1 MRELF
6 RFIHHISKIGGAGG
20 GKRVFYALLHIVAV
34 VLAFA
39 AGYGAYWLFA
49 NFSDLLSQNLLI
61 ILIFIPGVIVC
72 VGAAILFF
80 LQGAVA
86 QVILIVFAAIGI
98 KERPSRAPPASAAR
112 SGPQN
117 GITHP
122 QQGRAR
128 SLSRG
133 RRRTGRSAAAL
144 FTFAERAAGPF
155 IPCRR
160 RNARRGRR
168 NARLRGRR
176 RSARPRGRGANRRRP
191 RRSAARPAKR
201 PPRPRPQGP

>member
-6 RFIHHISKIGGAGG
+6 RFIHHISKIGSAGG

-98 KERPSRAPPASAAR
+98 KDPE
-112 SGPQN
+112 
-117 GITHP
+117 
-122 QQGRAR
+122 
-128 SLSRG
+128 
-133 RRRTGRSAAAL
+133 
-144 FTFAERAAGPF
+144 ERAGNIVALLIAVLSLVALGV
-155 IPCRR
+155 I
-160 RNARRGRR
+160 
-168 NARLRGRR
+168 
-176 RSARPRGRGANRRRP
+176 
-191 RRSAARPAKR
+191 AAIVFTTVL
-201 PPRPRPQGP
+201 

>member
-6 RFIHHISKIGGAGG
+6 RFIHHISKMGSAGG

-49 NFSDLLSQNLLI
+49 NFSNLLSQNLLI

-98 KERPSRAPPASAAR
+98 KDPE
-112 SGPQN
+112 
-117 GITHP
+117 
-122 QQGRAR
+122 
-128 SLSRG
+128 
-133 RRRTGRSAAAL
+133 
-144 FTFAERAAGPF
+144 ERAGNIVALLIAVLSLVALGV
-155 IPCRR
+155 I
-160 RNARRGRR
+160 
-168 NARLRGRR
+168 
-176 RSARPRGRGANRRRP
+176 
-191 RRSAARPAKR
+191 AAIVFTTVL
-201 PPRPRPQGP
+201 

>member
-6 RFIHHISKIGGAGG
+6 RFIHHISKMGSAGG

-49 NFSDLLSQNLLI
+49 NFSNLLSQNLLI
-61 ILIFIPGVIVC
+61 ILIFIPAVIVC

-98 KERPSRAPPASAAR
+98 KDPE
-112 SGPQN
+112 
-117 GITHP
+117 
-122 QQGRAR
+122 
-128 SLSRG
+128 
-133 RRRTGRSAAAL
+133 
-144 FTFAERAAGPF
+144 ERAGNIVALLIAVLSLVALGV
-155 IPCRR
+155 I
-160 RNARRGRR
+160 
-168 NARLRGRR
+168 
-176 RSARPRGRGANRRRP
+176 
-191 RRSAARPAKR
+191 AAIVFTTVL
-201 PPRPRPQGP
+201 

>member
-6 RFIHHISKIGGAGG
+6 RFIHHISKIGSAGG

-49 NFSDLLSQNLLI
+49 NFSNLLSQNLLI
-61 ILIFIPGVIVC
+61 ILIFIPAVIVC

-98 KERPSRAPPASAAR
+98 KDPE
-112 SGPQN
+112 
-117 GITHP
+117 
-122 QQGRAR
+122 
-128 SLSRG
+128 
-133 RRRTGRSAAAL
+133 
-144 FTFAERAAGPF
+144 ERAGNIVALLIAVLSLVALGV
-155 IPCRR
+155 I
-160 RNARRGRR
+160 
-168 NARLRGRR
+168 
-176 RSARPRGRGANRRRP
+176 
-191 RRSAARPAKR
+191 AAIVFTTVL
-201 PPRPRPQGP
+201 

>member
-6 RFIHHISKIGGAGG
+6 RFIHHISKIGSAGG

-61 ILIFIPGVIVC
+61 ILIFIPAVIVC

-86 QVILIVFAAIGI
+86 QVILIVFAAVGI
-98 KERPSRAPPASAAR
+98 KDPE
-112 SGPQN
+112 
-117 GITHP
+117 
-122 QQGRAR
+122 
-128 SLSRG
+128 
-133 RRRTGRSAAAL
+133 
-144 FTFAERAAGPF
+144 ERAGNIVALLIAVLSLVALGV
-155 IPCRR
+155 I
-160 RNARRGRR
+160 
-168 NARLRGRR
+168 
-176 RSARPRGRGANRRRP
+176 
-191 RRSAARPAKR
+191 AAIVFTTVL
-201 PPRPRPQGP
+201 

>member
-49 NFSDLLSQNLLI
+49 NFSNLLSQNLLF
-61 ILIFIPGVIVC
+61 ILIFIPAVIVC

-86 QVILIVFAAIGI
+86 QVILIVFAAIDI
-98 KERPSRAPPASAAR
+98 KDPE
-112 SGPQN
+112 
-117 GITHP
+117 
-122 QQGRAR
+122 
-128 SLSRG
+128 
-133 RRRTGRSAAAL
+133 
-144 FTFAERAAGPF
+144 ERAGNIVALLIAVLSLVALGV
-155 IPCRR
+155 I
-160 RNARRGRR
+160 
-168 NARLRGRR
+168 
-176 RSARPRGRGANRRRP
+176 
-191 RRSAARPAKR
+191 AAIVFTTVL
-201 PPRPRPQGP
+201 

>member
-6 RFIHHISKIGGAGG
+6 RFIHHISKMGSAGG

-49 NFSDLLSQNLLI
+49 NFSNLLSQNLLF
-61 ILIFIPGVIVC
+61 ILIFIPAVIVC

-98 KERPSRAPPASAAR
+98 KDPE
-112 SGPQN
+112 
-117 GITHP
+117 
-122 QQGRAR
+122 
-128 SLSRG
+128 
-133 RRRTGRSAAAL
+133 
-144 FTFAERAAGPF
+144 ERAGNIVALLIAVLSLVALGV
-155 IPCRR
+155 I
-160 RNARRGRR
+160 
-168 NARLRGRR
+168 
-176 RSARPRGRGANRRRP
+176 
-191 RRSAARPAKR
+191 AAIVFTTVL
-201 PPRPRPQGP
+201 